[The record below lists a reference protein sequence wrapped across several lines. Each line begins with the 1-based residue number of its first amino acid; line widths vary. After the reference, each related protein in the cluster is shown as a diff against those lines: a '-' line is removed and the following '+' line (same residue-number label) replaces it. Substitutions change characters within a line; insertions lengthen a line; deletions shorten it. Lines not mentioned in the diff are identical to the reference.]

1 MNAKVSVI
9 VPVYGTEQ
17 YLRKCLDSLVE
28 QTLQEIEI
36 IVVNDGSPD
45 NSQQIIEEYEEKYTN
60 VHGFQKEN
68 GGLSDARNYGIKQ
81 ATGEFIAFV
90 DSDDYVEKTM
100 CQEMYE
106 KATRESL
113 DIVVCDT
120 FMEYPSH
127 SYVLRADL
135 EYSDDP
141 VKAYIITY
149 PNAPARLIKN
159 HLLKERSFKRG
170 IWYEDLDLMPTLA
183 VYTSKIGFV
192 HQAFYHYLQR
202 EESIMNRTDFHPK
215 YEDIFV
221 ALQDVSNVFEENELY
236 EKYYAELEYLY
247 ITHLQR
253 SAILRFIGLNGA
265 TACLRRVHQTMKD
278 KFPNWLRNKYL
289 KKSSWKYRMIC
300 WLGYL
305 KQYRLI
311 SLMKKLV

>member
-28 QTLQEIEI
+28 QTLQDIEI

-45 NSQQIIEEYEEKYTN
+45 NSQQIIEEYEEKYAN

-100 CQEMYE
+100 YQEMYE
-106 KATRESL
+106 KAMQESL

-127 SYVLRADL
+127 SYVLKADL
-135 EYSDDP
+135 EYTEDP

-149 PNAPARLIKN
+149 PNAPARLIKTA
-159 HLLKERSFKRG
+159 LLKRHSFRLG

-221 ALQDVSNVFEENELY
+221 TLQDVSNVFEENQLY
-236 EKYYAELEYLY
+236 ERYYAELEYLY

-253 SAILRFIGLNGA
+253 SAILRFVGLNGA
-265 TACLRRVHQTMKD
+265 TDCLERVHQVMKER
-278 KFPNWLRNKYL
+278 FPNWLKNKYL
-289 KKSSWKYRMIC
+289 KKSSWKYQMIC
-300 WLGYL
+300 WLGFL
-305 KQYRLI
+305 KQYKLI
-311 SLMKKLV
+311 TFMKKIF

>member
-45 NSQQIIEEYEEKYTN
+45 NSQQIIEEYEKKYAN
-60 VHGFQKEN
+60 LRSFEKEN
-68 GGLSDARNYGIKQ
+68 GGLSDARNYGIQQ
-81 ATGEFIAFV
+81 ATGEFVAFV

-100 CQEMYE
+100 YQEMYE
-106 KATRESL
+106 KAMQESL

-135 EYSDDP
+135 EYSEDP
-141 VKAYIITY
+141 IKTYIITY
-149 PNAPARLIKN
+149 PNAPARLIKAT
-159 HLLKERSFKRG
+159 LLKEHAFKVG
-170 IWYEDLDLMPTLA
+170 IWYEDLGLMPTLA
-183 VYTSKIGFV
+183 AYTTQIGFV
-192 HQAFYHYLQR
+192 KKAFYHYLQR
-202 EESIMNRTDFHPK
+202 EESIMNRTNFHPK

-221 ALQDVSNVFEENELY
+221 VLQDVSKVFEENEIY
-236 EKYYAELEYLY
+236 EKYYSELEYLF

-253 SAILRFIGLNGA
+253 SAILRFVGLKGA
-265 TACLRRVHQTMKD
+265 KQCLKRVRQTMND
-278 KFPNWLRNKYL
+278 RFPNWRRNKYL
-289 KKSSWKYRMIC
+289 KKSSWKFQIIC
-300 WLGYL
+300 LLGAL
-305 KQYRLI
+305 KQYKLI
-311 SLMKKLV
+311 SLIKKIV